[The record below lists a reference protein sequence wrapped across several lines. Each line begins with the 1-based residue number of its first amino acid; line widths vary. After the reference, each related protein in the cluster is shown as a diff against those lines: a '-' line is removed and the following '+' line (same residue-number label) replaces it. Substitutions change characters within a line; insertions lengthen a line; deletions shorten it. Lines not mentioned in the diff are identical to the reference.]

1 MVQRLVLVYTDQEER
16 LWMLLLRGG
25 AASFSSTTHRSVRVT
40 VLLSAPAAPQLHLPA
55 AAALRTHA
63 VTWAA
68 NLVVQEA
75 LPSCYYD
82 LEVSTLGV
90 FSLQHRGRMHG
101 RGDGVCFN
109 TLVALLPDR
118 VQLDEDGAK
127 VEGAE
132 PAGPPPV
139 ENPQYVWH
147 QVQKESLRQK
157 LLETSRNLSILPLHS
172 LY

>member
-1 MVQRLVLVYTDQEER
+1 ME
-16 LWMLLLRGG
+16 
-25 AASFSSTTHRSVRVT
+25 SSSYITHKAVRVT
-40 VLLSAPAAPQLHLPA
+40 RLLSAPAAPELHLPA
-55 AAALRTHA
+55 AAAPRTHA

-75 LPSCYYD
+75 LPSSYYD

-90 FSLQHRGRMHG
+90 FSLQHHG
-101 RGDGVCFN
+101 RLHGRSDGVCFN

-118 VQLDEDGAK
+118 VQLDEDGQK
-127 VEGAE
+127 TETPP

-147 QVQKESLRQK
+147 RVQKESLRQK
-157 LLETSRNLSILPLHS
+157 LVETSRNTSILPLHS